1 MVIHLQDRS
10 LLKISGEDSQSFL
23 QSQFTND
30 IDSISSE
37 EIQINAYCQ
46 HQGKILALLWVFI
59 KNDNFYL
66 SFPQELKE
74 IVLSKL
80 NMFKLMSKV
89 SIEDVSLQINQY
101 GLIDEKVEGCMKLK
115 NNLSLFTTR
124 KTLESSVDIN
134 LWEKA
139 CIDNDLPEIYLKNS
153 EQFIPQALNLDI
165 DETGVSF
172 TKGCYPGQEVVARMH
187 YLGKP
192 KRRLFYFSSKSE
204 ATIGDLINVKDSK
217 SLRPSGVI
225 LRVAKID
232 ENYHLLATFE
242 IQHINELAYLNGDH
256 EKPLMIV
263 DAK

>member
-1 MVIHLQDRS
+1 MIIKLELRA
-10 LLKISGEDSQSFL
+10 LIKISGIDATNFL
-23 QSQFTND
+23 QSQFSND
-30 IDSISSE
+30 IKSINPDQ
-37 EIQINAYCQ
+37 IQLNAYCQ
-46 HQGKILALLWVFI
+46 HQGKIMALLWVFI
-59 KNDNFYL
+59 KNDSFYL
-66 SFPQELKE
+66 SFPKELKE

-89 SIEDVSLQINQY
+89 TIEDVSLQINQY

-139 CIDNDLPEIYLKNS
+139 CIDNGLPEIYLKNS